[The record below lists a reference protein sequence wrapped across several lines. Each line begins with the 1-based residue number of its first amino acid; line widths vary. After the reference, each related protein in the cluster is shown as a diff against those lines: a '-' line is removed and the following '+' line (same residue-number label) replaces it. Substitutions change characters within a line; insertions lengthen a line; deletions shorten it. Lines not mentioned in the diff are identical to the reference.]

1 VINPDARATMTVYHA
16 KRPMVHG
23 LVAYKSTSIQFFD
36 EKIFSSYNAA
46 DLVRIE
52 NLLDASLE
60 NNTSLVNN
68 NNTIED
74 EPVRN
79 KYVDIDEDELP
90 DSDESKSM

>member
-1 VINPDARATMTVYHA
+1 M
-16 KRPMVHG
+16 
-23 LVAYKSTSIQFFD
+23 
-36 EKIFSSYNAA
+36 
-46 DLVRIE
+46 
-52 NLLDASLE
+52 SLE
-60 NNTSLVNN
+60 NNNTPLVNN